1 MRCGTKQF
9 IVQYEDMETK
19 EQKEKLIYARTP
31 AHARKNIRMQCG
43 EKLEIFKVMERNRKS
58 E

>member
-9 IVQYEDMETK
+9 IVQYEDIQTK
-19 EQKEKLIYARTP
+19 ERIEKVIYARTP
-31 AHARKNIRMQCG
+31 AHARKNTRMQCG
-43 EKLEIFKVMERNRKS
+43 EGIEIRHVKERNRKG